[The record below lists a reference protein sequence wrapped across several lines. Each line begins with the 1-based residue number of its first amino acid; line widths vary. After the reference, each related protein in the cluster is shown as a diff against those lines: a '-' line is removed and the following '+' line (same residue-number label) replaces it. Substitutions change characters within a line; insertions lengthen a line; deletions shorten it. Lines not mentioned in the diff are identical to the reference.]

1 MKKLIALF
9 IAAAFGLT
17 LGIAAAE
24 ENSMPWQEMEK
35 EKGTDL
41 MSMIHG
47 KDKNMDKKSTSKEKG
62 KGKKDKTKGT
72 ATKQKKQ
79 EKKAEKKSGE

>member
-17 LGIAAAE
+17 IGIAAAE
-24 ENSMPWQEMEK
+24 ENSMPWQELQK

-47 KDKNMDKKSTSKEKG
+47 KDKNKGKKNASKEKG
-62 KGKKDKTKGT
+62 NGKKDKTKGT

-79 EKKAEKKSGE
+79 VKKTEKKY